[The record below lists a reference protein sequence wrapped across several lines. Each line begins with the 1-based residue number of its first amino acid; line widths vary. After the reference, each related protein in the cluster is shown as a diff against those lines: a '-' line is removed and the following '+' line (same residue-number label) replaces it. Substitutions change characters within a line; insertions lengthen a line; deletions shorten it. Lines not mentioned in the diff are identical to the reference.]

1 MKKNKTYRSLLNKS
15 INSMLSA
22 IEIYNKPNFSYREET
37 FAILAVNA
45 WELILKAYLLKK
57 CSYKMENLYVM
68 EPVIKV
74 NGEKSTRRKPKL
86 NRANNPMTI
95 GLFEVIKKIEEK
107 GTKISDNLISSIESL
122 VELRDN
128 AIHFHNEREIS
139 KELQELGFA
148 CIKNYMNIIKH
159 WSLEID
165 LSSYN
170 FYLMPLAYVDS
181 KIQASSITTE
191 EVKKYIDF
199 VKNKVNRTT
208 DDDFT
213 IAISIDIQFN
223 KSNSFDAIGMR
234 HAHDGIPIKLS
245 EEDIRNRYPLT
256 TKELKDKAK
265 NRYLDFKQDKKF
277 NSLMKGLKSNDKL
290 CYVRELDPGN
300 VKKKKKTFYST
311 NVWQEFDKHYNK
323 KTTNTQQAI

>member
-1 MKKNKTYRSLLNKS
+1 MKINKTYRSLLDKS

-45 WELILKAYLLKK
+45 WELILKACLLKK
-57 CSYKMENLYVM
+57 CTYKMENLYVM
-68 EPVIKV
+68 EPVLKL
-74 NGEKSTRRKPKL
+74 NGEKSTRKKPKL

-95 GLFEVIKKIEEK
+95 GLFDVIRKIEEK
-107 GTKISDNLISSIESL
+107 GTIISENLKNSIESL

-128 AIHFHNEREIS
+128 AIHFHNEKEIS

-159 WSLEID
+159 WKIEID
-165 LSSYN
+165 LSNYN

-181 KIQASSITTE
+181 KVEVSSITTE

-199 VKNKVNRTT
+199 VKNKVNATT
-208 DDDFT
+208 DDDYT

-223 KSNSFDAIGMR
+223 KSNSFDAIGMKY
-234 HAHDGIPIKLS
+234 AEDGIPITLT
-245 EEDIRNRYPLT
+245 EEDIRNRFPMVTKQLT
-256 TKELKDKAK
+256 DTAK
-265 NRYLDFKQDKKF
+265 NRYSDFKQDKRF
-277 NSLMKGLKSNDKL
+277 NDLMKSIKSNDKL
-290 CYVRELDPGN
+290 CYVRQLDPEN
-300 VKKKKKTFYST
+300 VKSNKKPFYST
-311 NVWQEFDKHYNK
+311 NVWQELDKKYTRK
-323 KTTNTQQAI
+323 PKTTNA

>member
-1 MKKNKTYRSLLNKS
+1 MKINKTYRSLLDKS

-57 CSYKMENLYVM
+57 CSYKMQNLYIM
-68 EPVIKV
+68 EPVLKL
-74 NGEKSTRRKPKL
+74 NGEKSTRKKPKL
-86 NRANNPMTI
+86 NRANNPITI

-107 GTKISDNLISSIESL
+107 GTIISENLKNSIESL

-128 AIHFHNEREIS
+128 AIHFHNEKEIS

-148 CIKNYMNIIKH
+148 CIKNYMNLIKK
-159 WSLEID
+159 WQIEID
-165 LSSYN
+165 LSNYN

-181 KIQASSITTE
+181 KVEVSSITTE

-199 VKNKVNRTT
+199 VKNKVNATI
-208 DDDFT
+208 DDDYT

-234 HAHDGIPIKLS
+234 YAKDGIPITLT
-245 EEDIRNRYPLT
+245 EEDIRNRFPMVTKQLT
-256 TKELKDKAK
+256 DTAK
-265 NRYLDFKQDKKF
+265 NRYSDFKQDKRF
-277 NSLMKGLKSNDKL
+277 NDLMKLIKSNDKL
-290 CYVRELDPGN
+290 CYVRQLDPEN
-300 VKKKKKTFYST
+300 VKSNKKPFYST
-311 NVWQEFDKHYNK
+311 NVWQELDKKYSRK
-323 KTTNTQQAI
+323 PKTIKA